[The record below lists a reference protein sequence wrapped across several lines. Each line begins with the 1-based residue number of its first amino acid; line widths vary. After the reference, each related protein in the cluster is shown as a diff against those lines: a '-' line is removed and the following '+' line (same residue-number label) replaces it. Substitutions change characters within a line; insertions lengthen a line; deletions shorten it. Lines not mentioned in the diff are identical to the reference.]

1 MMAGPS
7 SWSSAFESDAGDVA
21 GLTRR
26 RAGGLMIA
34 AEGCYKPAEARPDV
48 AVEAAHLPAGTRARR
63 LRRPQN
69 ANQGGCGMNVG
80 EPTVFVVDDEVR
92 VDISTT
98 QRALGYP
105 TALCEHRLM
114 LAVLEDAV
122 RVYQV
127 DCLSTHTGSRLR
139 FRETAAW
146 FAADDTSS
154 PFCFVTICEV
164 FGLDPDYVRGGL
176 RRWKDT
182 HTSDAPR
189 TGRVIP
195 FPTRHVAG
203 SVPRSPVRL
212 PAPAATETPCE
223 ILAEGVSSAPVPDFV
238 TSIRQAV
245 ETLSR
250 GDDYPS
256 VQQTADFV
264 GISVRTLQRALAARE
279 VNHEALVAET
289 RFAAAAALL
298 ERADGTILDIAL
310 SLGYSDHANFSRAF
324 RRWAGCSPREY
335 RLRCGRI
342 RQVRPAAARARCE
355 AQRRHRRAS

>member
-1 MMAGPS
+1 MLTIHTSLVSRGKHLPTVAPTAGTSPTG
-7 SWSSAFESDAGDVA
+7 APLRLRTVA
-21 GLTRR
+21 RDGQAISGQL
-26 RAGGLMIA
+26 A
-34 AEGCYKPAEARPDV
+34 AASPAEPAVLERGGRAELAPDSL
-48 AVEAAHLPAGTRARR
+48 LPSQ
-63 LRRPQN
+63 LDQ
-69 ANQGGCGMNVG
+69 V
-80 EPTVFVVDDEVR
+80 
-92 VDISTT
+92 T
-98 QRALGYP
+98 QRVAP
-105 TALCEHRLM
+105 EHRLM

-127 DCLSTHTGSRLR
+127 DCLSIHTGSRLR

-146 FAADDTSS
+146 FASDDTSS
-154 PFCFVTICEV
+154 PFCFVTICEF

-182 HTSDAPR
+182 RTSGAPR

-195 FPTRHVAG
+195 FPTQHVAG
-203 SVPRSPVRL
+203 SLPRSPVVPT
-212 PAPAATETPCE
+212 PAPAATDTPCE

-245 ETLSR
+245 ETLSG
-250 GDDYPS
+250 GDAYPS
-256 VQQTADFV
+256 VQQTANFV
-264 GISVRTLQRALAARE
+264 GISVRTLQRSLAARG

-335 RLRCGRI
+335 RLRCGRT
-342 RQVRPAAARARCE
+342 RQVRPAAERPSCE